1 MNDPDLGTIAR
12 VDPRSVW
19 GSEPHEFTPWLREN
33 IDLLGK
39 ALGLEIDAGVQQ
51 EVAVGLFSADLL
63 GTDVASNAGILIEN
77 QLEATDHDHLGKL
90 LTYAAGLDAGV
101 LVWVSTAMRE
111 EHRQAL
117 TWLNERSLETTLFF
131 GVEIE
136 LLSVDGSKPAPNF
149 KVAVAPNEWQKAGT
163 AARVGRSR
171 TSERNE
177 RYKAFWAETIRAVKS
192 RDGSFTAASP
202 ERAPAQSWCSF
213 PMGRTG
219 FQDNLS
225 FGWEEDGWVMR
236 AELYIDVGDKDQNKA
251 AFDAL
256 EEERVSV
263 EAEFGEALL
272 WTRRDDIRAS
282 RIYVKRPGSIDASP
296 DELEELRSWAV
307 DRAFKI
313 REALGPRVKGLALPD
328 TV

>member
-1 MNDPDLGTIAR
+1 
-12 VDPRSVW
+12 
-19 GSEPHEFTPWLREN
+19 
-33 IDLLGK
+33 
-39 ALGLEIDAGVQQ
+39 
-51 EVAVGLFSADLL
+51 
-63 GTDVASNAGILIEN
+63 
-77 QLEATDHDHLGKL
+77 
-90 LTYAAGLDAGV
+90 
-101 LVWVSTAMRE
+101 MRE

-136 LLSVDGSKPAPNF
+136 LLRVDGSKPAPNF
-149 KVAVAPNEWQKAGT
+149 KVAVAPNGWQKAGT
-163 AARVGRSR
+163 AARTGRTR

-177 RYKAFWAETIRAVKS
+177 RYKAFWAETIRAVKG

-202 ERAPAQSWCSF
+202 ERAPAQNWCSF

-219 FQDNLS
+219 FQNNLVL
-225 FGWEEDGWVMR
+225 GWEEEDGQVMR

-256 EEERVSV
+256 EEDRAAV
-263 EAEFGEALL
+263 EDEFGEALL

-282 RIYVKRPGSIDASP
+282 RIYVKRPGTIDASP

-307 DRAFKI
+307 DRVFKL
-313 REALGPRVKGLALPD
+313 REALSPRVKTLALPSNS
-328 TV
+328 